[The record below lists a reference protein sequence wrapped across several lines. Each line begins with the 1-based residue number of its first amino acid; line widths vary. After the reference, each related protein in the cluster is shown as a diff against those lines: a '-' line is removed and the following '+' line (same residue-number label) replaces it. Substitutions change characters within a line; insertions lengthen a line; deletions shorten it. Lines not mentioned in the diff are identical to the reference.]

1 MTHQRNILKRL
12 GVVAVAAALL
22 GATTSSAWSCVRTS
36 SGESGQPLSCAG
48 AQAQG
53 SSMRRARASAHS
65 VTWTQRQL
73 DQLAQAYAQN
83 NPGWIPPLASSA
95 KLPSQKTWT
104 PEALGR
110 LAAAYS
116 TLNPGW
122 LPPL

>member
-1 MTHQRNILKRL
+1 MTHQRNILRRL
-12 GVVAVAAALL
+12 AAVAVAAALA

-36 SGESGQPLSCAG
+36 SGPSGQPVSCAG
-48 AQAQG
+48 
-53 SSMRRARASAHS
+53 AHS

-73 DQLAQAYAQN
+73 DQLAQAYGQK
-83 NPGWIPPLASSA
+83 NPGWVPPLASSA
-95 KLPSQKTWT
+95 QLPSQKTWT

-110 LAAAYS
+110 LATAYS